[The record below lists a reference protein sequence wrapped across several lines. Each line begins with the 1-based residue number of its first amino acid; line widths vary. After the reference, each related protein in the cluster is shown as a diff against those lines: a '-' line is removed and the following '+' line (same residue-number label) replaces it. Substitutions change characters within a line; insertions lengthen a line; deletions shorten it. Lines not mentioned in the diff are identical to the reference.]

1 MFDIDNLIDEE
12 EHYLNT
18 IGSQEENESINR

>member
-18 IGSQEENESINR
+18 IGSADHENNRYI